1 MILDIPPQTIELI
14 SSVALKQ
21 GQSVESFILMSAYEK
36 ALQFSQSN
44 NQSQLVTE
52 FFANTKPLDIFKDID
67 PVNYQRQVRDELT
80 TYLK

>member
-1 MILDIPPQTIELI
+1 
-14 SSVALKQ
+14 
-21 GQSVESFILMSAYEK
+21 MSAYEK

>member
-36 ALQFSQSN
+36 ALQLSQSS

-52 FFANTKPLDIFKDID
+52 FFTNTKPLDIFNDID
-67 PVNYQRQVRDELT
+67 PVNYQRQVRDEWN
-80 TYLK
+80 